1 MDFLKSDVRTIYQ
14 RYLLPTLG
22 SALAMSIYS
31 IVDTMAV
38 GRYAGPAGTAALAVV
53 NPVYVIMVVIA
64 FLCATGGSVRFGN
77 ALGRGDRREAN
88 AYFCAS
94 LVLCA
99 LMTALT
105 WILLLLRYREIF
117 VFFGAN
123 EEILPVASEY
133 GIWIIRFFPVI
144 VAPDFLASFL
154 RMDGDPHRALAAVI
168 TGGCL
173 NMFLDWFLVF
183 PMEMGVEGAAIATVI
198 GTCLQCVIMLSHF
211 FSPKNHLHLARFSSP
226 CKTMGRIISS
236 GISASVLDLGNVVLA
251 LVMNRQI
258 MRYGSTAVL
267 GVYGVISTIA
277 ILFQALFAGVGQT
290 IQPGVSVN
298 CGAGLWDRAE
308 KFYRCGILTAL
319 GMGAAFALLGELF
332 PTALIRLF
340 MKTTPEVLEAAPA
353 YVRSYFPSFL
363 FLGYVVV
370 TIYYL
375 QSVLQKRAA
384 ALLSFLR
391 AFVLPE
397 ILLLALSSLF
407 GLPGVYASL
416 PVAEFLLAVLAFF
429 FQRRIDRRG

>member
-144 VAPDFLASFL
+144 VVPDFLASFL

-183 PMEMGVEGAAIATVI
+183 PMGMGVEGAAIATVI

-267 GVYGVISTIA
+267 GVYGVIS
-277 ILFQALFAGVGQT
+277 
-290 IQPGVSVN
+290 VN

-353 YVRSYFPSFL
+353 FVRSYFPSFL

-391 AFVLPE
+391 AFALPE
-397 ILLLALSSLF
+397 ILLLALPSLF